1 MKKILSLFAI
11 LMVAMTAWAIEP
23 VAPTVGDGKE
33 GSPYELGTPGN
44 LVWFANQVN
53 NGETSIYGKLT
64 ADIDLGD
71 DQTMIGTKE
80 NRYLGT
86 FDGDGHTVT
95 INYTATEDY
104 TALFRYIGAATIK
117 NLMTAGSITTGYCY
131 AGGIVAYC
139 WHPDSSVECT
149 TYIQNCASSVTITS
163 TLTQERYAHH
173 GGIVAYCLEN
183 IHLTNVV
190 FNGKLR
196 GNKAQYCGG
205 MLGFLS
211 VLSFAQIEN
220 CLFSPAEV
228 TVSQDY
234 SYTLVFS
241 LISEIKNTYYT
252 KALGPA
258 QGTKTTP
265 QAVASGELCYYKLNN
280 GKSNGSQA
288 WYQNIDNGNA
298 VDATPV
304 PFKTH
309 GTVYG
314 GATQCPSGSYSN
326 TYHPHTLGA
335 CDDDGIAYCTKPDCT
350 GTFNKPAKQDN
361 SGTYIITSKG
371 NLLWFAE
378 QVNAGQTNI
387 NGRLFAN
394 IDLGDDQTMIGTSTN
409 KYAGTFDGNGY
420 GIKVNYTAAADVTAL
435 FRYVKN
441 GTIKNLLTTGNINTN
456 YINAAGV
463 AGLCEGFTLEKVV
476 SAVTINSTY
485 NGEATHG
492 GLVAE
497 TKTNNSS
504 LTDCAF
510 VGQLNGENTTN
521 CAGFVGYHDSGSLSF
536 YNCYLAPSADFTV
549 SDEGSSIL
557 VRTGGSPSINYCYY
571 TKRLGAGE
579 STPIDERWVKDG
591 VLVEVLNSQSSVWS
605 QDPVLNVPVPY
616 YLNTISSKNTDP
628 LTDKYL
634 KLTAIDAGEICINK
648 TGTVNATLEY
658 MSADIPIM
666 WNDVEYG
673 QNIPLTKGEGIYLRA
688 KGENGKNATLN
699 EGERNY
705 LTFTSNMDV
714 KASQNIMSLLDASCE
729 LKEVPAYAFY
739 KLFDG
744 CSHLTK
750 APDLPAVTLHSNSY
764 EYMFRGC
771 TKLTTIP
778 DMSQV
783 RLPNDDCYWACR
795 FMFSDCSSLRVNTLG
810 LGSEWKL
817 QSDNTGTG
825 TNHSFYGIFSGTG
838 GNFTDTPQKDVVYYI
853 YNDEPYTRTMTNEW
867 GTVVLPFDVSYDAD
881 NTNHELYHLAAANS
895 ENLTFTEFE
904 TSTIP
909 AGTPMVVKAIGDK
922 DDDDMRTISIPSAK
936 GKFSGTI
943 KEQTSSNASLPSGW
957 TMTGTYSNLANK
969 TGIYFIAQ
977 DKFWYA
983 EDPITIAPF
992 RAWFT
997 GPAPSIS
1004 DAKAFNIVVD
1014 DETDQIY
1021 NVNENEY
1028 FGTFGNGRNVFLEN
1042 GRIVIKKGDKKY
1054 NINGQKIM

>member
-23 VAPTVGDGKE
+23 VAPTVGDGNE

-44 LVWFANQVN
+44 LVWFAQQVN
-53 NGETSIYGKLT
+53 GGETSIHGKLT

-71 DQTMIGTKE
+71 DQTMIGSYE
-80 NRYLGT
+80 NIYLGT

-95 INYTATEDY
+95 INYTATGDY
-104 TALFRYIGAATIK
+104 TALFRYIGGATIK

-139 WHPDSSVECT
+139 RHPNSYNVVYH

-163 TLTQERYAHH
+163 TFTQTKDANH
-173 GGIVAYCLEN
+173 GGIVAYSSDN
-183 IHLTNVV
+183 IHLTNVL

-205 MLGFLS
+205 LIAFLPFFRS
-211 VLSFAQIEN
+211 AQIEN
-220 CLFSPAEV
+220 CLFSPAEM
-228 TVSQDY
+228 TVSQNK
-234 SYTLVFS
+234 SSTLVFS
-241 LISEIKNTYYT
+241 VISEIKNSYYT
-252 KALGPA
+252 KVLGSA
-258 QGTKTTP
+258 QGTKATA
-265 QAVASGELCYYKLNN
+265 QAVASGELCYKLNN
-280 GKSNGSQA
+280 GKSNGTQA
-288 WYQNIDNGNA
+288 WYQNLDNGNT

-314 GATQCPSGSYSN
+314 GASQCPSGSYSN
-326 TYHPHTLGA
+326 TYHPHPFGA
-335 CDDDGIAYCTKPDCT
+335 YDDDGIAYCTKPDCT
-350 GTFNKPAKQDN
+350 GRSNKPAKQDN

-371 NLLWFAE
+371 NLIWFAE
-378 QVNAGQTNI
+378 QVNAGQTGI
-387 NGRLFAN
+387 NGKLYAN

-409 KYAGTFDGNGY
+409 KYAGTFDGDGY
-420 GIKVNYTAAADVTAL
+420 SIKVNYTATADVTAL

-456 YINAAGV
+456 HINAAGV

-485 NGEATHG
+485 NGKATHG

-510 VGQLNGENTTN
+510 VGQLNGESTTN
-521 CAGFVGYHDSGSLSF
+521 CAGFVGFHGSGSLSL
-536 YNCYLAPSADFTV
+536 YNSYLAPSADFTV
-549 SDEGSSIL
+549 SGEGSKTL
-557 VRTGGSPSINYCYY
+557 VRTDGTPSIDKCYY
-571 TKRLGAGE
+571 TLHLGEDEGI
-579 STPIDERWVKDG
+579 PIDGRWLTDG
-591 VLVEVLNSQSSVWS
+591 VLITLLGDKVWS

-616 YLNTISSKNTDP
+616 YLNTQSSKNSDP
-628 LTDKYL
+628 LSSKYL

-648 TGTVNATLEY
+648 TGTINATLEY

-666 WNDVEYG
+666 WHDVEYG
-673 QNIPLTKGEGIYLRA
+673 QNIQLTKGESIYLRA
-688 KGENGKNATLN
+688 KGENGRNATLN
-699 EGERNY
+699 EGEKNY
-705 LTFTSNMDV
+705 LTFTSSMDV
-714 KASQNIMSLLDASCE
+714 KARQNIMSLLDASCE
-729 LKEVPAYAFY
+729 LKEVPAYGFY

-744 CSHLTK
+744 WSHLTQ

-771 TKLTTIP
+771 KKLKTIP

-783 RLPNDDCYWACR
+783 RLPNDDCFWACR

-853 YNDEPYTRTMTNEW
+853 YNDEPYTRNMTNEW

-881 NTNHELYHLAAANS
+881 NTNHELYHLTAANS
-895 ENLTFTEFE
+895 ENLALTEFE
-904 TSTIP
+904 TGTMP
-909 AGTPMVVKAIGDK
+909 AGTPMVVKAIGEK
-922 DDDDMRTISIPSAK
+922 NNDDMYTISIPSAK
-936 GKFSGTI
+936 GKFSGTVN
-943 KEQTSSNASLPSGW
+943 EQNSTNASLPADW
-957 TMTGTYSNLANK
+957 TMTGTYSNLSNQ
-969 TGIYFIAQ
+969 TGIYFIARNQ
-977 DKFWYA
+977 FWWA

-997 GPAPSIS
+997 GPVFTSNT
-1004 DAKAFNIVVD
+1004 AKSLYIVID
-1014 DETDQIY
+1014 DETTDISS
-1021 NVNENEY
+1021 VNNEQLIVN
-1028 FGTFGNGRNVFLEN
+1028 NGKFIEN
-1042 GRIVIKKGDKKY
+1042 GRIVIRKDGKKY
-1054 NINGQKIM
+1054 NAQGQLLKY